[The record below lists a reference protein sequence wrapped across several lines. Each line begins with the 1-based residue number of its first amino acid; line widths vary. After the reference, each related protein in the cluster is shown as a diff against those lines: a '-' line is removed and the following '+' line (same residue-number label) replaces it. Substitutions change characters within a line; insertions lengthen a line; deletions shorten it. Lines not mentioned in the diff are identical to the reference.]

1 MGSTLY
7 IIGNGFDL
15 HHGIA
20 SSYKAF
26 GQFLRERDRDTYD
39 KVDRYFS
46 VDDDFWYEFE
56 DRLATLNSDS
66 LIDDASVFLTGYGAD
81 DWSDSAHGDYQY
93 EINEVVE
100 AISTRL
106 RARFA
111 DWIRQLRL
119 PSPTDIA
126 NIRLPIDPS
135 AIFLNFNYTS
145 SLQQLYSVPDSQVLH
160 IHGSAANPTETLI
173 LGHGW
178 EPEANLDPY
187 RIYADPEDAD
197 MRVVEG
203 QGLID
208 DYFKETFKPT
218 EAVIE
223 SNAPFFARL
232 SGVTEIFVM
241 GHSVSSV
248 DHPYF
253 YEVMRNV
260 TPIAR
265 WKVSYHGSV
274 AGVLSGMTALGVSAA
289 HTEFATLG
297 EF

>member
-1 MGSTLY
+1 MGNRLY

-15 HHGIA
+15 HHGIT

-26 GQFLRERDRDTYD
+26 GRFLREHDRNTYD
-39 KVDRYFS
+39 KVERYFS

-56 DRLATLNSDS
+56 DRLAMFDS
-66 LIDDASVFLTGYGAD
+66 ETLIDDASVFLTGYGSE
-81 DWSDSAHGDYQY
+81 DWRDSANHAYQY

-100 AISTRL
+100 AISKRL

-111 DWIRQLRL
+111 DWIRQLPL
-119 PSPTDIA
+119 PTPTSIA
-126 NIRLPIDPS
+126 DIRLPIDAS
-135 AIFLNFNYTS
+135 AIFLNFNYTP
-145 SLQQLYSVPDSQVLH
+145 SLQRLYGVPDSQVLH
-160 IHGSAANPTETLI
+160 IHGSAANPIETLV

-178 EPEANLDPY
+178 EPEAELDPY
-187 RIYADPEDAD
+187 RIYADPADAD
-197 MRVVEG
+197 IRVVEG
-203 QGLID
+203 QRLID